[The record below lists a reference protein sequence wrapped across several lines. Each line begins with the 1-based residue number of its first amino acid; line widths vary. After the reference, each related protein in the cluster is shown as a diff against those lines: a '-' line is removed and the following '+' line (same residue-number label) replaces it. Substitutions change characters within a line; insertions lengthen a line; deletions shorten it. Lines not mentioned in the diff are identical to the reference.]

1 MEVESQ
7 EELVRYRY
15 GGRISGVGGIDLEVD
30 KSDNTKVSIWR
41 SKS

>member
-7 EELVRYRY
+7 EW
-15 GGRISGVGGIDLEVD
+15 GGGIDLEVD
-30 KSDNTKVSIWR
+30 KSEDTKVSIWR